1 VHAVVELRSAG
12 VFRHQQHLLRGVS
25 LDVSAGSCVAVI
37 GPNGAGKTTLL
48 RVIDGLIRPTSGTV
62 RVFGGNPA
70 GLHGH
75 RLRAD
80 IGYVPQL
87 HPIAENLPIRVHDVV
102 AIGRFGRVGLFRGL
116 SAADRRIVSSALDR
130 VGLSSLADAAIDRLS
145 GGERQKTSIARAL
158 AQQPRLLLLDE
169 PAASLDPR
177 SQRDVLDLIAALH
190 RDSGMTMLL
199 VTHILSHIPDACDTV
214 VVMAAGGILAKGTP
228 EETLRDEVLSA
239 AYGCRVVVTRTDDGK
254 RHFHMPGGH
263 G

>member
-1 VHAVVELRSAG
+1 MHAVVELRSAG
-12 VFRHQQHLLRGVS
+12 VLRQRRRILHDIS
-25 LDVSAGSCVAVI
+25 LDVSPGSCTAVI

-48 RVIDGLIRPTSGTV
+48 RVMDGLIRPTSGAV
-62 RVFGGNPA
+62 HVFGEDPA
-70 GLHGH
+70 GPRGH
-75 RLRAD
+75 QIRAD

-87 HPIAENLPIRVHDVV
+87 HPVAEHLPIRVRDAV
-102 AIGRFGRVGLFRGL
+102 AIGRFGRVGLFRGM
-116 SAADRRIVSSALDR
+116 SAADRHIVSDALAR
-130 VGLSSLADAAIDRLS
+130 VGLTALADAAIERLS

-177 SQRDVLDLIAALH
+177 SQREVLDLIASLH
-190 RDSGMTMLL
+190 RDSGMTIVL

-214 VVMAAGGILAKGTP
+214 VVMAAGGVLAQGAP

-239 AYGCRVVVTRTDDGK
+239 AYGCRVVVTCTDDGR